1 MHCLIP
7 CCSLRKLES
16 VKKALDLC
24 DGSLREAKD
33 LYGVLNEIA
42 KNLDGAVKEKLLHK
56 TKYTKSIDQLTSEE
70 QELGG
75 ALFKALKKLEDSKK
89 VDLSDVWPKY
99 HYLIKVFTH
108 EHKFEKEKEVAM
120 ELKEK
125 QIPLCPIKHILDVLE
140 TQKVD
145 ARKLKE
151 AKKQYDMVMSHGLNS
166 YPEFQAL
173 KERYKKTLVEP
184 KHITTT
190 HHKIAPDLSEVLGLA
205 WGCQVDFSQEA
216 IKELFLMLETFNR
229 VKEKSHSMPASGV
242 ARSGDINSTSSSSK
256 SLCLS
261 TENIDRVFKQCSK
274 KYQSKL
280 IENAEKELEQLKTY
294 VRKFSSREEMVF
306 LSHGQKNEWYEQCL
320 QARTDILESMPFSG
334 RPLFILLQTA
344 IDDKTRFSNR
354 ATSEYCSLLH
364 LEMLFNGM
372 ENKKSESRPR
382 MDSIAPIVH
391 VPSVQMSVND
401 IIHSMEKYI
410 PHEFYKEA
418 LGEFRK
424 LQEIEEKIAQDENLR
439 SRKVAWKERSRG
451 GSRTYVD
458 DKTPSRPL
466 HAVLLRAQKEGIEG
480 SESALIEYGSMLHSE
495 VLYESKDNFTQIS
508 AEPLEV
514 NYETKNS
521 QTQHKSLISVERES
535 STVPSSKERISK
547 EEEQRQYRD
556 KKVEAKSGSDVKGML
571 GRAGS
576 HYSKE
581 QDFGRRRRD
590 SDESKEF
597 ALQQEIDK
605 LKDQLRI
612 KNSEIEDLTTRLS
625 QAASRSLM
633 HNNPNIAD
641 LSDKNRPTKI
651 GERFEQLFDNEWSDA
666 HEKLKSTISE
676 REIYI
681 ILIEVV
687 KDVYKFCKNALQ
699 QQILNIK
706 EKLETQIRD
715 PRFVEDKK
723 AYVGAGKGDKMLSWM
738 CEKSASEFQKGNA
751 IHSVLGLTMIYKDYC
766 KHRNFLQKELRYSKL
781 EKIYPFI
788 DATVELC
795 WLMCAQTPPMQLVF
809 AERNSTVNKSNF
821 RCTGHTGD
829 RVDVCAWPAVILH
842 DGGPVVTRGHVL
854 PL

>member
-1 MHCLIP
+1 M
-7 CCSLRKLES
+7 
-16 VKKALDLC
+16 KKALDHY
-24 DGSLREAKD
+24 DGSLIKEAKEWYTYLSD
-33 LYGVLNEIA
+33 CA
-42 KNLDGAVKEKLLHK
+42 KKLDQAKKDKLWDK
-56 TKYTKSIDQLTSEE
+56 TKYTKSIDLTSKE

-99 HYLIKVFTH
+99 HYLIEIYKH
-108 EHKFEKEKEVAM
+108 EHIFEKEKEFAM
-120 ELKEK
+120 EFKER
-125 QIPLCPIKHILDVLE
+125 QIPLNPIKHILDE
-140 TQKVD
+140 TRILKSLGVD
-145 ARKLKE
+145 SKKLRKAKEQYDNVSHQLNSCPEFRSLKE
-151 AKKQYDMVMSHGLNS
+151 KQ
-166 YPEFQAL
+166 
-173 KERYKKTLVEP
+173 KKTIIEP
-184 KHITTT
+184 QHISP
-190 HHKIAPDLSEVLGLA
+190 HHRKIAPDLSEVLSLA

-216 IKELFLMLETFNR
+216 IKELFFMLETYHQ
-229 VKEKSHSMPASGV
+229 VKEKSHSTYSTSGV
-242 ARSGDINSTSSSSK
+242 VNSGELQSSSTSLSQ
-256 SLCLS
+256 SLCLP
-261 TENIDRVFKQCSK
+261 TENIHIVLNQSLT
-274 KYQSKL
+274 KYQKDF
-280 IENAEKELEQLKTY
+280 IEKAVKELEQLETY
-294 VRKFSSREEMVF
+294 VRKFSNREEMVF
-306 LSHGQKNEWYEQCL
+306 VSQEQQNEWYEQCL
-320 QARTDILESMPFSG
+320 HATKDLLESTPCLR
-334 RPLFILLQTA
+334 RPLCTLLQTA
-344 IDDKTRFSNR
+344 RDDKTPNSSK
-354 ATSEYCSLLH
+354 ALYEYCSLLR

-372 ENKKSESRPR
+372 ENLKGESRPMR
-382 MDSIAPIVH
+382 DAATPVVH
-391 VPSVQMSVND
+391 VPSVQMSIKD
-401 IIHSMEKYI
+401 IIHRMKKYI
-410 PHEFYKEA
+410 AHDFYKEA
-418 LGEFRK
+418 LEEFRK
-424 LQEIEEKIAQDENLR
+424 LQDIEEKIAKDENLR
-439 SRKVAWKERSRG
+439 SRKVAWKERSRR
-451 GSRTYVD
+451 GSKTYVD
-458 DKTPSRPL
+458 DNTPSRPL

-480 SESALIEYGSMLHSE
+480 SESALMEYGSMLHSE
-495 VLYESKDNFTQIS
+495 VLYESKDNLTQIS

-556 KKVEAKSGSDVKGML
+556 KKEEAKSGSDVKGML

-605 LKDQLRI
+605 LQDQLRI

-641 LSDKNRPTKI
+641 LSDKNRPTKL
-651 GERFEQLFDNEWSDA
+651 GERFEQLFDNEWSEA
-666 HEKLKSTISE
+666 HETLKSTISE

-681 ILIEVV
+681 ILIEIV

-706 EKLETQIRD
+706 EKLETQIRE

-766 KHRNFLQKELRYSKL
+766 KHRSFLQKELRHSKL